1 MAIKPKKTA
10 KMPTGERP
18 KQLSPLAARTARDVG
33 SASEGAAIAGRT
45 RDFAKK
51 QAKKNAPLGKPTTK
65 KEMAAAQKRLLGKG
79 AMKDGSLSID
89 QKMARNAAARKKR
102 QATAYSPAPMSA
114 AAKAKAKKAGAAA
127 QAKTGKMSPAQ
138 AKQFKQ
144 IKELPRG
151 AKAGSSVVSKVVG
164 RAKTVAREVRD
175 IKTAVGTSLRDQEQN
190 VRRAAMGVK
199 PTGKNVGKNLRTQI
213 KEVGSAIKSGKK
225 GTSSDMYSKPG
236 AYNKGTKRK

>member
-1 MAIKPKKTA
+1 MAIKPKKA
-10 KMPTGERP
+10 NKIPAGERP
-18 KQLSPLAARTARDVG
+18 KQLSGLAKTVKSAARGGVG
-33 SASEGAAIAGRT
+33 TE
-45 RDFAKK
+45 
-51 QAKKNAPLGKPTTK
+51 QGKPEILTAGEAARRAGVIRK
-65 KEMAAAQKRLLGKG
+65 KE
-79 AMKDGSLSID
+79 
-89 QKMARNAAARKKR
+89 
-102 QATAYSPAPMSA
+102 
-114 AAKAKAKKAGAAA
+114 AKAKAMAKSGKAS
-127 QAKTGKMSPAQ
+127 TSYSPSEMSKPAQ
-138 AKQFKQ
+138 GKVRDRAMKKQLSKYGMSKDKQ
-144 IKELPRG
+144 GNFQLNSGKPKRS
-151 AKAGSSVVSKVVG
+151 AKAGSSTVSKVVG